1 MRESCSYGSVR
12 ERGGN
17 EPLYSEDLIRITTI
31 YMSIKKEDRG
41 SSFFFDITIHIPLA
55 GMPVSNG

>member
-17 EPLYSEDLIRITTI
+17 EPLYSEVGLSVMK
-31 YMSIKKEDRG
+31 YGEKEAVLSG
-41 SSFFFDITIHIPLA
+41 KIL
-55 GMPVSNG
+55 

>member
-17 EPLYSEDLIRITTI
+17 EPLYSDSHLAQKDLRIDG
-31 YMSIKKEDRG
+31 YKV
-41 SSFFFDITIHIPLA
+41 DITLDESVFPQDSSTS
-55 GMPVSNG
+55 VFQKTY